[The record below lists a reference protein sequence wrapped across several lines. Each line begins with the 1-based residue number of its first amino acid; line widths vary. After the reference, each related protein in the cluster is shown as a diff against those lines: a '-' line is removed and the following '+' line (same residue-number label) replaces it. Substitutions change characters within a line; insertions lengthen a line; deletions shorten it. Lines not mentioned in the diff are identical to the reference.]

1 MVCILSNGYHD
12 TDGMQS
18 KKKEILMKVCYD
30 NGKDRSEFMKKAFQV
45 EGMMCQH
52 CEQRVNKA
60 LQGMEGVRACS
71 ASAKDGIVNVEY
83 DAQRIN
89 DAAVA
94 YGFVMEFF
102 FMSPLM
108 VERYTL

>member
-18 KKKEILMKVCYD
+18 KKKEILIKVCYD
-30 NGKDRSEFMKKAFQV
+30 NGNDRSEFMKKAFQV

-60 LQGMEGVRACS
+60 LQGMEGVSACS

-83 DAQRIN
+83 DAQKIN
-89 DAAVA
+89 DAAIIQAITDTV
-94 YGFVMEFF
+94 YDVKG
-102 FMSPLM
+102 
-108 VERYTL
+108 

>member
-1 MVCILSNGYHD
+1 MSWYPLDSI
-12 TDGMQS
+12 QS

-60 LQGMEGVRACS
+60 LQGMELSLIHIYG
-71 ASAKDGIVNVEY
+71 
-83 DAQRIN
+83 
-89 DAAVA
+89 A
-94 YGFVMEFF
+94 YTGN
-102 FMSPLM
+102 P
-108 VERYTL
+108 

>member
-1 MVCILSNGYHD
+1 
-12 TDGMQS
+12 
-18 KKKEILMKVCYD
+18 MKVCYD

-60 LQGMEGVRACS
+60 LQGMEGVSACS

-83 DAQRIN
+83 NSGIIDPLRIILQ
-89 DAAVA
+89 DRKSV
-94 YGFVMEFF
+94 V
-102 FMSPLM
+102 
-108 VERYTL
+108 